1 MRVFLIGFMGSGKSH
16 WGRLLSQRLQ
26 LPYYDLDALI
36 VESAGKP
43 ITSIF
48 EEEGEEY
55 FRLLEKDLLEDVIRE
70 NPSLV
75 LSCGGGTPCFFNNI
89 ELMKKE
95 GTVVWLNTETNT
107 LLTRLQKEK
116 GKRPLIKDIS
126 EADLRS
132 YILKKIN
139 DRRIYY
145 EQADLHI
152 EEDRTNLEELIQLIM
167 HA

>member
-1 MRVFLIGFMGSGKSH
+1 MRIFLIGFMGSGKSH

-36 VESAGKP
+36 LESAGKT

-95 GTVVWLNTETNT
+95 GLVVWLNTETNT
-107 LLTRLQKEK
+107 LLARLQKEK
-116 GKRPLIKDIS
+116 AKRPLIKDIS

-152 EEDRTNLEELIQLIM
+152 EEDKINLEELIQLIM

>member
-1 MRVFLIGFMGSGKSH
+1 MRIFLIGFMGSGKSH
-16 WGRLLSQRLQ
+16 WGRLLSQRLK

-95 GTVVWLNTETNT
+95 GLVVWLNTETNT
-107 LLTRLQKEK
+107 LLARLQKEK
-116 GKRPLIKDIS
+116 AKRPLIKDIS
-126 EADLRS
+126 EAELRS

-152 EEDRTNLEELIQLIM
+152 EEDKINLEELIQLIM

>member
-1 MRVFLIGFMGSGKSH
+1 MRIFLIGFMGSGKSH
-16 WGRLLSQRLQ
+16 WGKLLSERLK

-36 VESAGKP
+36 VASAGKP
-43 ITSIF
+43 ITNIF

-70 NPSLV
+70 NPALV

-107 LLTRLQKEK
+107 LLGRLQNEK
-116 GKRPLIKDIS
+116 AKRPLIRAIS
-126 EADLRS
+126 DDDLRS
-132 YILKKIN
+132 FILKKIN

-145 EQADLHI
+145 EQADVHI
-152 EEDRTNLEELIQLIM
+152 EEDKVNLDELIQQIL

>member
-1 MRVFLIGFMGSGKSH
+1 MRIFLIGFMGSGKSH

-43 ITSIF
+43 ITTIF

-95 GTVVWLNTETNT
+95 GLVVWLNTETNT
-107 LLTRLQKEK
+107 LLARLQKEK
-116 GKRPLIKDIS
+116 AKRPLIKDIS
-126 EADLRS
+126 EAELRS

-152 EEDRTNLEELIQLIM
+152 EEDKINLEELIQLIM

>member
-1 MRVFLIGFMGSGKSH
+1 MRIFLIGFMGSGKSH

-95 GTVVWLNTETNT
+95 GLVVWLNTETNT
-107 LLTRLQKEK
+107 LLARLQKEK
-116 GKRPLIKDIS
+116 AKRPLIKDIS
-126 EADLRS
+126 EAELRS

-152 EEDRTNLEELIQLIM
+152 EEDKINLEELIQLIM

>member
-1 MRVFLIGFMGSGKSH
+1 MRIFLIGFMGSGKSH
-16 WGRLLSQRLQ
+16 WGKLLSERLK
-26 LPYYDLDALI
+26 LPYHDLDALI
-36 VESAGKP
+36 VASAGKP

-107 LLTRLQKEK
+107 LLTRLQREK
-116 GKRPLIKDIS
+116 SKRPLIRDIS
-126 EADLRS
+126 DDELRS
-132 YILKKIN
+132 FILKKIN

-145 EQADLHI
+145 EQADVHI
-152 EEDRTNLEELIQLIM
+152 EEDKIHLDELIQQIL